1 MDMACTIQPTIQ
13 PKALRSLLDQ
23 VLSGADVIVFTE
35 GDNGRL
41 LLDLAADR
49 LVEQH
54 GRALRVAGI
63 LPGGLSLPM
72 LIAQVAK
79 QPYLIPRLVD

>member
-1 MDMACTIQPTIQ
+1 MDMACTIQPT
-13 PKALRSLLDQ
+13 ALRRLLDQ
-23 VLSGADVIVFTE
+23 VLSGADVILSTE

-79 QPYLIPRLVD
+79 QVTAQVFQRG